1 MKVTQDIVTNHVT
14 FQPTPTRQAM
24 SRAQPFPYKF
34 DTSVKLRFFRS
45 LEEKI
50 SNGFIITL
58 PKCKHFAI
66 LIVSLCDKHMT
77 RRLIFR
83 FLSSTFSLFSD
94 YFKNPSLLEL
104 FSRRIN

>member
-1 MKVTQDIVTNHVT
+1 MPISVGLRGYEGMNVKVTQDIVTNHVT

-50 SNGFIITL
+50 SNGF
-58 PKCKHFAI
+58 HYY
-66 LIVSLCDKHMT
+66 
-77 RRLIFR
+77 
-83 FLSSTFSLFSD
+83 SS
-94 YFKNPSLLEL
+94 KM
-104 FSRRIN
+104 